1 MTTLGREAI
10 TTVDLIVAQGA
21 DQSYAVRYSTSDGTT
36 TTPVDL
42 TDWSARAQLRRKVGG
57 DIWLDLTDTDGIA
70 LTADGLV
77 TVTID
82 HTTTEDPAWNA
93 YSRVTSDGPQT
104 LGVWDLELI
113 SPDGRVTRLVQ
124 GTVTVSPDVTRS
136 QA

>member
-57 DIWLDLTDTDGIA
+57 DIWLDLTDANGIA
-70 LTADGLV
+70 LTADGIV

-82 HTTTEDPAWNA
+82 HATTEAPAWNA
-93 YSRVTSDGPQT
+93 YSRLTADGPQA

-113 SPDGRVTRLVQ
+113 SPDGRVVRLVQ
-124 GTVTVSPDVTRS
+124 GTVTVSPDVTRT